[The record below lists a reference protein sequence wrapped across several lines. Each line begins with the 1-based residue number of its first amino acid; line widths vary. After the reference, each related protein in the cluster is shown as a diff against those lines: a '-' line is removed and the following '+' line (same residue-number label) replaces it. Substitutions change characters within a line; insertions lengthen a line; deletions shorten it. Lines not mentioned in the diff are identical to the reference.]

1 MRRWL
6 IVGLILLVALGLG
19 VTTAYAA
26 TQNAGSNVIIANEYI
41 AIIVNA
47 GKENTG
53 RFSVNTTGG
62 DPDRT
67 GDENKPLIYG
77 MADPWTSYTTIQI
90 DGKNFVFGG
99 PTQTSAGRQGPF
111 GTIVVEPES
120 VDGAMVRT
128 VCQLGPV
135 EAEQTLSFT
144 RSSTTGLKD
153 TARIAYKLTN
163 RDTTAHRVGM
173 RLLLDTML
181 GANDGAPF
189 RIRER
194 AVTTDTLFRRDA
206 MPDFWQAFDSLSDPE
221 VMSQGTLKGPGVT
234 TPDRVYFTNWG
245 VLAESLWEFDFQPER
260 IFLRKGEFE
269 LDSALAMFW
278 DPVLLEPD
286 ESVTWVTYYGL
297 GGITIAPGK
306 LSLGV
311 TSPAVVTQSKD
322 GRSRFPVVAYVENTG
337 EGEAR
342 DVRAAIWLPP
352 GLALAPGQE
361 PVARIGNLA
370 VGESVQ
376 ISWQVEVDEKARG
389 EYSYQVRIE
398 AANSEPNQVKRQVK
412 IVTPASLQVDI
423 SGPPYLMIEDGS
435 LQPVPF
441 AVRATIRNVGQ
452 MEAPW
457 VQAQWQA
464 PLGLQLAPGETRFKL
479 AGDIGPD
486 ESRVVQWF
494 ITPTDVAS
502 DNLPY
507 SVRTESGATDPQVA
521 NGFISIPQ
529 LPQLVALKAED
540 GSGNITW
547 GTPYKV
553 IVQGYN
559 LRNVK
564 ETELVLRYPVNLL
577 KVVGGRLGVE
587 PGQVFAPYLERT
599 GSRIPMQVEIDPELG
614 LVWVR
619 IHHPA
624 QIEASRLTGSL
635 CALRLLAVDEGH
647 GTVYLDSARFTT
659 SGGQIV
665 ELGTAELPV
674 HVSK

>member
-135 EAEQTLSFT
+135 EAEQMLSFT

-234 TPDRVYFTNWG
+234 TPDRVYFTNW
-245 VLAESLWEFDFQPER
+245 
-260 IFLRKGEFE
+260 
-269 LDSALAMFW
+269 
-278 DPVLLEPD
+278 
-286 ESVTWVTYYGL
+286 
-297 GGITIAPGK
+297 
-306 LSLGV
+306 
-311 TSPAVVTQSKD
+311 
-322 GRSRFPVVAYVENTG
+322 
-337 EGEAR
+337 
-342 DVRAAIWLPP
+342 
-352 GLALAPGQE
+352 
-361 PVARIGNLA
+361 
-370 VGESVQ
+370 
-376 ISWQVEVDEKARG
+376 
-389 EYSYQVRIE
+389 
-398 AANSEPNQVKRQVK
+398 
-412 IVTPASLQVDI
+412 
-423 SGPPYLMIEDGS
+423 
-435 LQPVPF
+435 
-441 AVRATIRNVGQ
+441 
-452 MEAPW
+452 
-457 VQAQWQA
+457 
-464 PLGLQLAPGETRFKL
+464 
-479 AGDIGPD
+479 
-486 ESRVVQWF
+486 
-494 ITPTDVAS
+494 
-502 DNLPY
+502 
-507 SVRTESGATDPQVA
+507 
-521 NGFISIPQ
+521 
-529 LPQLVALKAED
+529 
-540 GSGNITW
+540 
-547 GTPYKV
+547 
-553 IVQGYN
+553 
-559 LRNVK
+559 
-564 ETELVLRYPVNLL
+564 
-577 KVVGGRLGVE
+577 
-587 PGQVFAPYLERT
+587 
-599 GSRIPMQVEIDPELG
+599 
-614 LVWVR
+614 
-619 IHHPA
+619 
-624 QIEASRLTGSL
+624 
-635 CALRLLAVDEGH
+635 
-647 GTVYLDSARFTT
+647 
-659 SGGQIV
+659 
-665 ELGTAELPV
+665 
-674 HVSK
+674 VS